1 MENAKYSGTGILFV
15 NDKGQVLLCLRDN
28 KPNIPC
34 PNCWDIIGGHIEEGE
49 TPEEC
54 IGREVK
60 EEIGKT
66 IEKLNFYKKYNMKD
80 KIQYTY
86 WEKANIDIE
95 QTTLTEG
102 QKLKWFTEEEIKKL
116 PEEKIAFGFKRVII
130 EFFRDKSFKSE
141 K

>member
-1 MENAKYSGTGILFV
+1 MENTKHSGTGILFV
-15 NDKGQVLLCLRDN
+15 NDNGQVLLCLRDN
-28 KPNIPC
+28 KPDIPC

-66 IEKLNFYKKYNMKD
+66 VEKLNFYKKYNMKD

-86 WEKANIDIE
+86 WERANIDIE

-102 QKLKWFTEEEIKKL
+102 QKLKWFTEEEIRKL
-116 PEEKIAFGFKRVII
+116 PEEKIAFGFKQII
-130 EFFRDKSFKSE
+130 VTFFKEAPFKF
-141 K
+141 

>member
-1 MENAKYSGTGILFV
+1 MENTKHSGTGILFV
-15 NDKGQVLLCLRDN
+15 NDNGQVLLCLRDN
-28 KPNIPC
+28 KPDIPC

-66 IEKLNFYKKYNMKD
+66 VEKLNFYKKYNMKD
-80 KIQYTY
+80 KIQYIY

-102 QKLKWFTEEEIKKL
+102 QKLKWFTEEEIRKL
-116 PEEKIAFGFKRVII
+116 PEEKIAFGFKQII
-130 EFFRDKSFKSE
+130 VTFFKEAPFKF
-141 K
+141 